1 VSAITDKARDFWDRI
16 SPRERNLVV
25 LLGVAAPVILALW
38 LGSAIHDGLG
48 AMDHANNRARK
59 ALAAVESMRAKG
71 ESKPAS
77 DDALAAMTTDS
88 LSLPTY
94 ITNAAKQAKF
104 DIKGAITP
112 HGSQTKGDFVT
123 NSASLQVE
131 KLDIEEAKDFLHALE
146 TDSKVVAITKLDID
160 RDFRDKD
167 KLRMDVE
174 VSAYSKVPKA
184 SGSDAGSAATGSSTK
199 ASH

>member
-1 VSAITDKARDFWDRI
+1 MSAITEKARDFWDRI

-25 LLGVAAPVILALW
+25 LLGAASPLVLAFW
-38 LGSAIHDGLG
+38 LGSQIHDGLA

-59 ALAAVESMRAKG
+59 ALTAVEGMRAKG
-71 ESKPAS
+71 ETKPPV
-77 DDALAAMTTDS
+77 DDALAAMTTDP

-104 DIKGAITP
+104 EVKSAITP
-112 HGSQTKGDFVT
+112 HGSQTKGDIVT

-131 KLDIEEAKDFLHALE
+131 KLDIQEAKDFLHALE
-146 TDSKVVAITKLDID
+146 TDSKVVAVTKLDID

-174 VSAYSKVPKA
+174 VSAYSKVPKTSGGD
-184 SGSDAGSAATGSSTK
+184 SGSGAGSSSK
-199 ASH
+199 GGH